1 MAPGGLIAQ
10 FRYAWQTRQLFAVAD
25 DFSRLQQEAS
35 RLLEV
40 ASTIPQQLLG
50 PGWDV
55 RRGWHPGDPTSA
67 TRIVRRLLA
76 APATPPTLRNACGT
90 QISLLLRAAP
100 DLLSPAPLGGLL
112 HLLLDLYAQD
122 PAAGRWQ
129 ASIDSCA
136 IQLLRSQD
144 TAGTWTSKAGDA
156 VACTAAI
163 QAGWALERL
172 AHLRGGD
179 AKLERAVS
187 MAADWAFSKQKTNG
201 YFYSC
206 TWSADPSTN
215 PLTTELIDTAEGLLA
230 LGLLRDQKHYRAAGL
245 LTARH
250 LMQRVPAGQLSAGA
264 WTSEW
269 NPERHRSPLA
279 TLRLAELCDLA
290 VTAPSPEQLSTNFAA
305 AASQLRATVAPPPFV
320 RGYGLPP
327 HTGGLPM
334 TIPALGRPWPFT
346 ISTEATACW
355 LTSARIGA

>member
-1 MAPGGLIAQ
+1 MAAGGLITQ
-10 FRYAWQTRQLFAVAD
+10 FRYAWQTRQSFAVAD
-25 DFSRLQQEAS
+25 DPSSLQQAAT
-35 RLLEV
+35 RLLE
-40 ASTIPQQLLG
+40 AAMTIPQQLLG

-55 RRGWHPGDPTSA
+55 RRGWHPGDPTIT
-67 TRIVRRLLA
+67 TRIVRLLLA
-76 APATPPTLRNACGT
+76 DPATPPTLRNACGT
-90 QISLLLRAAP
+90 QVSLLLRTAP

-112 HLLLDLYAQD
+112 HLLLDLHAQD

-144 TAGTWTSKAGDA
+144 TAGTWTSKAGQA

-172 AHLRGGD
+172 ARHRGGD
-179 AKLERAVS
+179 AKLERAAS
-187 MAADWAFSKQKTNG
+187 MAADWALSKQKTNG

-206 TWSADPSTN
+206 TWSAEPATN

-230 LGLLRDQKHYRAAGL
+230 LGLLREQKHYRAAGL

-250 LMQRVPAGQLSAGA
+250 LVQRVPVGQLAAGA

-290 VTAPSPEQLSTNFAA
+290 AQAPSPEQLHTNFAA
-305 AASQLRATVAPPPFV
+305 AASQLWTTLAHPPFV

-327 HTGGLPM
+327 DAGGLPM
-334 TIPALGRPWPFT
+334 TLPALGRPWPFT
-346 ISTEATACW
+346 ISSEATACW